1 MNLSI
6 RKQLTFVFIGL
17 VAGMFLLNYLIN
29 TFFLEDFYYLNK
41 QKALVEAFELLNGN
55 ISQDATISDETKS
68 SLDDICDQNNISF
81 VVTDGG
87 FEALIYRVTG
97 QAEYRKLLQGRVNGY
112 VISLDLDATV
122 LKKTDQYTIQK
133 KFDPEMGTDYLESW
147 GTLDGGY
154 YFLMRI
160 PSESIR
166 DSVRISN
173 DFIKY
178 ICIVGILFTAGIVWY
193 VSKRITRPLNEL
205 TELSK
210 RMADLDFGV
219 RYTGGGKNEVGQL
232 GEHFNRM
239 SENLEKT
246 YSQLMTAN
254 NELQRDI
261 EKKTK
266 MEERRQEFLSN
277 VSHELKT
284 PIALIQGYA
293 EGLKECI
300 NDDAESR
307 EFYCDVIMDE
317 ASRMNNLVRK
327 LLTLNELEAGEE
339 QVVMSRFDIVPLIR
353 NKIQSVTLMAQQKE
367 AEVLY
372 WGPDSAPVWGDE
384 FKAEEVITNYL
395 SNALN
400 HVEGERK
407 IEIRVT
413 PGQTKVRI
421 SVFNT
426 GQKIPEQDLKLIWD
440 KFYKVDKARTREY
453 GGSGVGL
460 SIVKAIM
467 DSFHQQ
473 YGVKNYENG
482 VAFWFELESGNQP
495 LHEEKD
501 A

>member
-178 ICIVGILFTAGIVWY
+178 ICIVGILFTA
-193 VSKRITRPLNEL
+193 EL
-205 TELSK
+205 CGT
-210 RMADLDFGV
+210 FP
-219 RYTGGGKNEVGQL
+219 N
-232 GEHFNRM
+232 
-239 SENLEKT
+239 
-246 YSQLMTAN
+246 
-254 NELQRDI
+254 
-261 EKKTK
+261 
-266 MEERRQEFLSN
+266 
-277 VSHELKT
+277 
-284 PIALIQGYA
+284 
-293 EGLKECI
+293 GL
-300 NDDAESR
+300 R
-307 EFYCDVIMDE
+307 
-317 ASRMNNLVRK
+317 
-327 LLTLNELEAGEE
+327 
-339 QVVMSRFDIVPLIR
+339 
-353 NKIQSVTLMAQQKE
+353 
-367 AEVLY
+367 
-372 WGPDSAPVWGDE
+372 GP
-384 FKAEEVITNYL
+384 
-395 SNALN
+395 
-400 HVEGERK
+400 
-407 IEIRVT
+407 
-413 PGQTKVRI
+413 
-421 SVFNT
+421 
-426 GQKIPEQDLKLIWD
+426 
-440 KFYKVDKARTREY
+440 
-453 GGSGVGL
+453 
-460 SIVKAIM
+460 
-467 DSFHQQ
+467 
-473 YGVKNYENG
+473 
-482 VAFWFELESGNQP
+482 
-495 LHEEKD
+495 
-501 A
+501 